1 MEPLALAALA
11 SLDRADPAPISE
23 QLYRGLR
30 DAIRAGRVASGTRLP
45 SSRAAAAAL
54 DVSRNTVVAAYDL
67 LRAEGVI
74 EARQGAAPRVLA
86 IAPGGAP
93 RPAVARAVSL
103 GPRGAAISQPARADL
118 YAAPSGWFMPGAPD
132 ERLFPRATWAR
143 ALRKAALRP
152 HGAASGYADY
162 AGSPALRAALAAR
175 LAADRGL
182 VVSAEQVLVVSS
194 AQAAFTLLAQ
204 VLAEPGDR
212 ALVESPGYA
221 GARAALAAA
230 GLQTVAL
237 PVDDAG
243 ADIGRVTGHAR
254 LAYVTPSNQYPTGV
268 RMALHRREA
277 LADWAR
283 SSGAWIVEDDY
294 DGEFHWRGR
303 AVATLQSIAPDVTLY
318 VGSAAKSLMPALR
331 LGWIAAPGSLVA
343 PLREAVR
350 NLGLGANLH
359 AQAAFEAFV
368 EDGAWRAH
376 IRRIATT
383 YEARGRLLA
392 DALEDR
398 FGARLRV
405 SHPDGGLQLVARL
418 ADHETERR
426 AVEALGQ
433 AGFAVAALS
442 RYGCGEPGPPG
453 LVIGFADAE
462 PGLVTRFCAAL
473 ARAVPE
479 DSRARPIYAEGDP

>member
-1 MEPLALAALA
+1 MEPLALAALV
-11 SLDRADPAPISE
+11 SLDRANQAPLSE

-54 DVSRNTVVAAYDL
+54 AVSRNTVVAAYDL

-86 IAPGGAP
+86 VAHGGAP
-93 RPAVARAVSL
+93 RPAAPRAVSL
-103 GPRGAAISQPARADL
+103 GQRGAGISQPARADL
-118 YAAPSGWFMPGAPD
+118 YAAPSGWLMPGAPD
-132 ERLFPRATWAR
+132 ERLFPRDAWGR

-152 HGAASGYADY
+152 YGAASGYADY
-162 AGSPALRAALAAR
+162 AGSTALRAALAAR
-175 LAADRGL
+175 LTADRGL
-182 VVSAEQVLVVSS
+182 VMSAEQILIVSS

-204 VLAEPGDR
+204 VLAEPGER

-221 GARAALAAA
+221 GARAAFAAA
-230 GLQTVAL
+230 GLVPSPL

-243 ADIGRVTGHAR
+243 ADIGRVTAAAR

-268 RMALHRREA
+268 RMALHRRKA

-283 SSGAWIVEDDY
+283 RSGAWIIEDDY

-303 AVATLQSIAPDVTLY
+303 AVATLQTIAPDVTLY

-331 LGWIAAPGSLVA
+331 LGWIAAPEPLVA
-343 PLREAVR
+343 HLREGVR

-359 AQAAFEAFV
+359 AQAAFAAFL
-368 EDGAWRAH
+368 EDGTWRAH

-383 YEARGRLLA
+383 YQARGRLLA
-392 DALEDR
+392 DALDDR
-398 FGARLRV
+398 FGTQIRV
-405 SHPDGGLQLVARL
+405 SRPDGGLQLVARL

-426 AVEALGQ
+426 AMDVLGPVD
-433 AGFAVAALS
+433 FAVAALS
-442 RYGCGEPGPPG
+442 RYGCCESGPSG

-462 PGLVTRFCAAL
+462 PDVVTRFCAAL
-473 ARAVPE
+473 SRAVPE
-479 DSRARPIYAEGDP
+479 DPRTRPFHAEGGP

>member
-1 MEPLALAALA
+1 MEPLALAALV
-11 SLDRADPAPISE
+11 SLDRADPAPLSE

-30 DAIRAGRVASGTRLP
+30 DAIRAGRVTPGTRLP

-74 EARQGAAPRVLA
+74 EAQQGAAARVLD
-86 IAPGGAP
+86 IAPAGPP
-93 RPAVARAVSL
+93 RPAGARAVSL
-103 GPRGAAISQPARADL
+103 GPRGAAISQPARENL

-132 ERLFPRATWAR
+132 ERLFPRAAWAR

-162 AGSPALRAALAAR
+162 AGSASLRAALAAR
-175 LAADRGL
+175 LAADRGV
-182 VVSAEQVLVVSS
+182 VVSAGQILVVSS

-204 VLAEPGDR
+204 VLAEPGDG

-221 GARAALAAA
+221 GARAAFAGA
-230 GLQTVAL
+230 GLEAAVL

-243 ADIGRVTGHAR
+243 ADIGRVTGPAR
-254 LAYVTPSNQYPTGV
+254 LAYVTPSNQYPLGV

-277 LADWAR
+277 LVDWAR
-283 SSGAWIVEDDY
+283 RSGAWIIEDDY

-303 AVATLQSIAPDVTLY
+303 AVATLQSIAPDVTVY

-331 LGWIAAPGSLVA
+331 LGWIAAPEPLVA
-343 PLREAVR
+343 PLREGVR

-368 EDGAWRAH
+368 DEGAWRAH
-376 IRRIATT
+376 IRRISSA
-383 YEARGRLLA
+383 YAALGKLLA
-392 DALEDR
+392 DMLEDR
-398 FGARLRV
+398 FGAAMEV
-405 SHPDGGLQLVARL
+405 SRPDGGLQLVAHL
-418 ADHETERR
+418 SSIEAEDR
-426 AVEALGQ
+426 AMATLGA

-442 RYGCGEPGPPG
+442 RYGCGEAGPPG

-462 PGLVTRFCAAL
+462 PALVNRFCAAL
-473 ARAVPE
+473 ATAV
-479 DSRARPIYAEGDP
+479 R